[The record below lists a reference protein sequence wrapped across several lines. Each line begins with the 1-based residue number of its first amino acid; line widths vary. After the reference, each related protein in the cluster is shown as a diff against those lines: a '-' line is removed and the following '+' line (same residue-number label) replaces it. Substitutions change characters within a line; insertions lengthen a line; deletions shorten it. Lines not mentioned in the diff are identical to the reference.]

1 MGNEIK
7 VGHMILGPL
16 ETNCYYV
23 YREGGKK
30 ACFFDPADSGNYIYD
45 KLTDMGLE
53 VEEILL
59 THGHFDHIAGGDDL
73 RNRSGARIKCLDAE
87 KELIE
92 NPELNV
98 SMDFMGYPV
107 TLTPDGY
114 FKDGDELTIAGNIR
128 CKVLATPGHTKGGCC
143 FYIEEGGILIS
154 GDTLFEGSV
163 GRTDFP
169 GGSMSTLV
177 RSLQEKLMVLPDET
191 KVYPGHGAET
201 TIGFERKYNPYATGG
216 LN

>member
-1 MGNEIK
+1 
-7 VGHMILGPL
+7 
-16 ETNCYYV
+16 
-23 YREGGKK
+23 
-30 ACFFDPADSGNYIYD
+30 
-45 KLTDMGLE
+45 MGLE

-98 SMDFMGYPV
+98 SLDFMGYPV

-114 FKDGDELTIAGNIR
+114 FKDGDELTIAGDIR

>member
-7 VGHMILGPL
+7 VGHMLLGPI
-16 ETNCYYV
+16 ETNCYYI
-23 YREGGKK
+23 YREGGDKT
-30 ACFFDPADSGNYIYD
+30 CFFDPADSGNYIYD

-114 FKDGDELTIAGNIR
+114 FKDGDELTIAGDIR